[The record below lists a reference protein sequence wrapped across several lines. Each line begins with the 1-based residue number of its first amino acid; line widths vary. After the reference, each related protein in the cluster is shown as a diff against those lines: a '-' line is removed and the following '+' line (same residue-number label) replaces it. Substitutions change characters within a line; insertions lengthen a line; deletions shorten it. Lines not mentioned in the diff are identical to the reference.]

1 MQYLKEHLKKVHRK
15 ADPRDRTSWQCNRCQ
30 EVFQTQQSLEHHEIN
45 VDCNIRCAIC
55 RPEVYF
61 STKAERQVH
70 SHVNHPK
77 RENLS
82 SIREIDEELNSKL
95 KSELRAYTDALKRGH
110 ALDDALRQQW
120 IVANTEKYVNS
131 QSGVNAALELGQ
143 WYIMYKTLF
152 PKVSHPS
159 HPFYENDI
167 DAVPEREIVQEKVFF
182 IWDTL
187 LNVHI
192 AENGPPP
199 TSFQANRDF
208 YADHLRNVM
217 GIAAETRLVR
227 GCFGNLL
234 TSFND
239 IVANNM
245 AMDPAIGV
253 LPPADL
259 LQNEAFN
266 AQVAMPDPLQ
276 RPMNPSGYD
285 FNGVAL
291 TSNNYQDSYIFDPL
305 IDPRTSTT
313 YPPV

>member
-1 MQYLKEHLKKVHRK
+1 M
-15 ADPRDRTSWQCNRCQ
+15 
-30 EVFQTQQSLEHHEIN
+30 
-45 VDCNIRCAIC
+45 
-55 RPEVYF
+55 
-61 STKAERQVH
+61 
-70 SHVNHPK
+70 
-77 RENLS
+77 
-82 SIREIDEELNSKL
+82 
-95 KSELRAYTDALKRGH
+95 
-110 ALDDALRQQW
+110 
-120 IVANTEKYVNS
+120 
-131 QSGVNAALELGQ
+131 
-143 WYIMYKTLF
+143 
-152 PKVSHPS
+152 
-159 HPFYENDI
+159 
-167 DAVPEREIVQEKVFF
+167 QEKVFF

-245 AMDPAIGV
+245 AMDPSIGV

-291 TSNNYQDSYIFDPL
+291 TSSNYQDSYIFDPL
-305 IDPRTSTT
+305 IDPRTSTS